1 MAAFPKQLIQAV
13 LKKKKKKSH
22 VMVNKGKI
30 TRTIWSSK
38 YLWTK
43 LYPHAFR
50 NTKHTLTTVYAM
62 RHETYENV
70 RNHYFYAFLY
80 PCWCCGCV
88 HVPLW
93 EFHCHYIASWS
104 RDFRCQYMKSKC
116 RATKP
121 WSHSLLRLK
130 TLYLWKLPVH
140 QQSIRLNQG
149 RKEKLKSF

>member
-13 LKKKKKKSH
+13 LKKNQKNH
-22 VMVNKGKI
+22 M
-30 TRTIWSSK
+30 WW
-38 YLWTK
+38 LTK
-43 LYPHAFR
+43 AKLQELSDHQ
-50 NTKHTLTTVYAM
+50 NTYEQNCIPMPSEIQSIHSPTVYAM